1 MSERK
6 TRNSFA
12 ATVPPFIDYLK
23 DILRRYPDGGQI
35 LKELI
40 QNADDAG
47 ASVVVFL
54 HDERCYGSQ
63 SLKTEGLGKY
73 QGPALYAFN
82 NAEFTAE
89 DWEGIKTTGRSIK
102 RKDPNKV
109 GRFGI
114 GFNSVYHMT
123 GEPQS
128 IFITIKNQT
137 MSMQ

>member
-73 QGPALYAFN
+73 QDEAHELNTRYLLPAFADTPLPYGNYQPGELRSVVACHNHLQEARRLSFQGD
-82 NAEFTAE
+82 TAC
-89 DWEGIKTTGRSIK
+89 K
-102 RKDPNKV
+102 
-109 GRFGI
+109 
-114 GFNSVYHMT
+114 
-123 GEPQS
+123 
-128 IFITIKNQT
+128 
-137 MSMQ
+137 